1 MLQINPRKRPSA
13 EQVLQHSFFQDT
25 PESFEFDFGDLLEE
39 KTMIS
44 TFAKPKPTGVPA
56 PPPLVPT
63 QQQPVQTVDLTQ
75 KPSLLGKRT
84 SAEAGLNGDLNVDDD
99 DDIGLFEDS
108 NEMPNKKPRLNAD
121 DDDDDEIF

>member
-1 MLQINPRKRPSA
+1 
-13 EQVLQHSFFQDT
+13 
-25 PESFEFDFGDLLEE
+25 
-39 KTMIS
+39 MIS

-63 QQQPVQTVDLTQ
+63 QQQQPVQTVDLTQ

-84 SAEAGLNGDLNVDDD
+84 SAEAGLNGSHNADED

-108 NEMPNKKPRLNAD
+108 NEMPSKKPHLNPD
-121 DDDDDEIF
+121 NDEDEIF